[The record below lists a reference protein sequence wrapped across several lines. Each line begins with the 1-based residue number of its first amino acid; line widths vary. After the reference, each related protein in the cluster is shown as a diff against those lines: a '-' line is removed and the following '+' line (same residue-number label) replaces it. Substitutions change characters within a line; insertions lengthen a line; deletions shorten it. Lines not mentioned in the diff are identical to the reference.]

1 MQLTNDYRHLKGSF
15 PIHFRIILHLAQ
27 ASLYQIFTI

>member
-1 MQLTNDYRHLKGSF
+1 MQLTDVFRHLKGTF